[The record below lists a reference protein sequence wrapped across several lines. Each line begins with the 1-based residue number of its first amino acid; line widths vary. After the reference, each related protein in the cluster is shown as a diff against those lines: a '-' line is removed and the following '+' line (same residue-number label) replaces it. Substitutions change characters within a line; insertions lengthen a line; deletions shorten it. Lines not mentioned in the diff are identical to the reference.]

1 MLRKIVNIDEDLC
14 DGCGECVP
22 ECHEGALQII
32 DGKARLISDLFC
44 DGLGACLGHC
54 PQGAITIDVREAEPY
69 NETKVMDYIVK
80 GGPNVIK
87 AHLAHLVDHN
97 EMEYFQEAVEY
108 LNLNGISYAEP
119 ALSADRLVSASF
131 DSKIGTPKRSAFG
144 GQGDNLPK
152 HSSCGCPGSKE
163 MSFTAEEKV
172 TNEESRKRQ
181 SYLTQWPIQF
191 HLVSPYANY
200 YQNSHLLLTADCVP
214 FSYPDYHKDFLKDKS
229 LAVACPKLDSN
240 QQDYMD
246 KLFIMINEA
255 NLQSITVLI
264 MQVPCCSGLYQ
275 LAQRAIQQSG
285 KNIPLK
291 VVVIGINGEVLKEVQ
306 VN

>member
-1 MLRKIVNIDEDLC
+1 MLRKIVNIDEALC
-14 DGCGECVP
+14 DGCGLCVP

-87 AHLAHLVDHN
+87 AHLEHLVDHN

-108 LNLNGISYAEP
+108 LKINNISHAE
-119 ALSADRLVSASF
+119 LVSAS
-131 DSKIGTPKRSAFG
+131 SKINNSIPKQVRD
-144 GQGDNLPK
+144 DNQPK
-152 HSSCGCPGSKE
+152 HSACGCPGSKE
-163 MSFTAEEKV
+163 MSFAVEEKDE
-172 TNEESRKRQ
+172 EESGKRK
-181 SYLTQWPIQF
+181 SYLTQWPVQF

-214 FSYPDYHKDFLKDKS
+214 FSYPDYHKDFLKNKS

-240 QQDYMD
+240 QQVYHD
-246 KLFIMINEA
+246 KLVAMINEA

-264 MQVPCCSGLYQ
+264 MQVPCCGGLYS
-275 LAQRAIQQSG
+275 LAQEAIQESG

-291 VVVIGINGEVLKEVQ
+291 VVVIGINGEILKEVQ

>member
-1 MLRKIVNIDEDLC
+1 MLRKIVNIDEELC
-14 DGCGECVP
+14 DGCGLCVP

-87 AHLAHLVDHN
+87 AHLEHLVDHN

-108 LNLNGISYAEP
+108 LKINAISNP
-119 ALSADRLVSASF
+119 ATEMI
-131 DSKIGTPKRSAFG
+131 KKTE
-144 GQGDNLPK
+144 QK
-152 HSSCGCPGSKE
+152 HSACGCPGSKE
-163 MSFTAEEKV
+163 MSFAAEEQI
-172 TNEESRKRQ
+172 EEDETGKRK
-181 SYLTQWPIQF
+181 SYLTQWPVQF

-240 QQDYMD
+240 QQVYMD
-246 KLFIMINEA
+246 KLLAMINES
-255 NLQSITVLI
+255 NLQSISVLI

-275 LAQRAIQQSG
+275 LAQNAIQQSG
-285 KNIPLK
+285 KYIPLK
-291 VVVIGINGEVLKEVQ
+291 VIVIGINGEVLKETQ
-306 VN
+306 IN

>member
-1 MLRKIVNIDEDLC
+1 MLRKIVNINEELC
-14 DGCGECVP
+14 DGCGLCVP

-87 AHLAHLVDHN
+87 AHLEHLIDHN
-97 EMEYFQEAVEY
+97 ELKYFQEAVEY
-108 LNLNGISYAEP
+108 LKINGIVNPSTE
-119 ALSADRLVSASF
+119 
-131 DSKIGTPKRSAFG
+131 IIKRTE
-144 GQGDNLPK
+144 QK

-163 MSFTAEEKV
+163 MAFGVEEK
-172 TNEESRKRQ
+172 EAGESGKRK
-181 SYLTQWPIQF
+181 SYLTQWPVQF

-200 YQNSHLLLTADCVP
+200 YQNSDLLLTADCVP
-214 FSYPDYHKDFLKDKS
+214 FSYPDYHKNFLKDKS

-240 QQDYMD
+240 QQVYQD
-246 KLFIMINEA
+246 KLLAMIKEA

-264 MQVPCCSGLYQ
+264 MQVPCCGGLYS
-275 LAQRAIQQSG
+275 LAQQAIQKSG
-285 KNIPLK
+285 KNIPLRVI
-291 VVVIGINGEVLKEVQ
+291 VVGINGEILKEVQ

>member
-1 MLRKIVNIDEDLC
+1 MLRKIVNIEEELC
-14 DGCGECVP
+14 DGCGLCVP

-80 GGPNVIK
+80 GGSNVIK
-87 AHLAHLVDHN
+87 AHLEHLIDHN

-108 LNLNGISYAEP
+108 LKINGISNP
-119 ALSADRLVSASF
+119 ATE
-131 DSKIGTPKRSAFG
+131 KIKKTE
-144 GQGDNLPK
+144 PK
-152 HSSCGCPGSKE
+152 HSACGCPGSKE
-163 MSFTAEEKV
+163 MSFAVDEKIEEDETGK
-172 TNEESRKRQ
+172 RK
-181 SYLTQWPIQF
+181 SYLTQWPVQF

-240 QQDYMD
+240 QQVYMD
-246 KLFIMINEA
+246 KLLAMINEA
-255 NLQSITVLI
+255 NLQSITVMI

-275 LAQRAIQQSG
+275 LAQNAIQQSG

-291 VVVIGINGEVLKEVQ
+291 VIVIGINGEVLKEVQ

>member
-1 MLRKIVNIDEDLC
+1 MLRKIVNIKEELC
-14 DGCGECVP
+14 DGCGLCVP

-69 NETKVMDYIVK
+69 NETKVMNYIVK
-80 GGPNVIK
+80 GGSNVLK
-87 AHLAHLVDHN
+87 AHLEHLVDHN
-97 EMEYFQEAVEY
+97 EIKYFQEAVEY
-108 LNLNGISYAEP
+108 LKINGIANP
-119 ALSADRLVSASF
+119 ATE
-131 DSKIGTPKRSAFG
+131 KIKHTE
-144 GQGDNLPK
+144 QK
-152 HSSCGCPGSKE
+152 HSGCGCPGSKE
-163 MSFTAEEKV
+163 MSFAVDEQVENDETGK
-172 TNEESRKRQ
+172 RK
-181 SYLTQWPIQF
+181 SYLTQWPVQF
-191 HLVSPYANY
+191 HLISPYANY

-240 QQDYMD
+240 QQVYMD
-246 KLFIMINEA
+246 KLLAMINEA
-255 NLQSITVLI
+255 NLQSITVMI

-275 LAQRAIQQSG
+275 LAQRAIQESG

-306 VN
+306 MN

>member
-87 AHLAHLVDHN
+87 SHLEHLVDHN
-97 EMEYFQEAVEY
+97 EMGYFQEAVEY
-108 LNLNGISYAEP
+108 LKINGIENP
-119 ALSADRLVSASF
+119 ATN
-131 DSKIGTPKRSAFG
+131 KIKRTEE
-144 GQGDNLPK
+144 K
-152 HSSCGCPGSKE
+152 HSACGCPGSKE
-163 MSFTAEEKV
+163 MSFTAAESSVDE
-172 TNEESRKRQ
+172 NEESVKRK
-181 SYLTQWPIQF
+181 SHLTHWPIQF
-191 HLVSPYANY
+191 HLISPYANY
-200 YQNSHLLLTADCVP
+200 YQNSHLLLTADCIP

-240 QQDYMD
+240 QEVYRE
-246 KLFIMINEA
+246 KLLTMINEA

-275 LAQRAIQQSG
+275 LAQNAIQESG
-285 KNIPLK
+285 KDVPLK

>member
-1 MLRKIVNIDEDLC
+1 MLRKIVNIEEDLC
-14 DGCGECVP
+14 DGCGLCVP
-22 ECHEGALQII
+22 ECREGALQII

-54 PQGAITIDVREAEPY
+54 PQGAITIDVREAVPY
-69 NETKVMDYIVK
+69 NETKVMDYIIK

-87 AHLAHLVDHN
+87 AHLEHLVDHN

-108 LNLNGISYAEP
+108 LKINGIKNPVSEKI
-119 ALSADRLVSASF
+119 RL
-131 DSKIGTPKRSAFG
+131 TE
-144 GQGDNLPK
+144 QK
-152 HSSCGCPGSKE
+152 HSACGCPGSKE
-163 MSFTAEEKV
+163 ISFVIDEEIV
-172 TNEESRKRQ
+172 EGETGKRI

-240 QQDYMD
+240 QQVYTD
-246 KLFIMINEA
+246 KLIAMINEA
-255 NLQSITVLI
+255 NLKSVTVLI

-275 LAQRAIQQSG
+275 LAQKAIQESE

-306 VN
+306 IN